1 LGLLIPPII
10 CVNIKIKNSL
20 NIASISIFFWS
31 EFQKINP
38 RNKKIRILEII
49 DLKKFIIKIGFN
61 SGLEIKRISKLFVL
75 IERHIKIYINN
86 TN

>member
-20 NIASISIFFWS
+20 NIASISIFFGS

-38 RNKKIRILEII
+38 RNKKKRMPEII
-49 DLKKFIIKIGFN
+49 DLKKFIIRMRFN
-61 SGLEIKRISKLFVL
+61 SGLEIKRISKLFAL
-75 IERHIKIYINN
+75 IEKHIKIYTNN